1 MTTKNQKLKVISADF
16 RAVLGIEELSLE
28 PGKITVLE
36 GKNAAGKSSVLKAI
50 QAALGRGNLME
61 LRKINS
67 AEKPEVV
74 LVAQSDTNEYRIS
87 RKGEKLRV
95 QSRVGDTAAFED
107 IRSPVAWLSGL
118 FDGQGCNPIKFKQ
131 ADDKTKAIMILE
143 ALTLDLDRDALWA
156 ELGIDREEIGPV
168 PDKGL
173 HPLEELAWIRRE
185 IYTTRTG
192 VNRDAQQKHGSAEQL
207 KREIPAVV
215 PDIDEDINRLEE
227 HISNVT
233 LSINND
239 HHEAQKIHDE
249 QERSAIEECTEQVQE
264 LRSAYEAEAAR
275 KRAELEASLSAAKD
289 LIEKAVVS
297 RLETRAQKIKQADA
311 NRAERQIK
319 IAAAEKELSAHREQ
333 LAALKI
339 QRDNATKAKALQQ
352 QAEQFEADAIALK
365 AKSERLTTA
374 IDALDSFRSRLADDL
389 PIPGLKIED
398 NEITVNG
405 VKIDQLNDAQQLE
418 IGTSIAIERAKK
430 FPLPLV
436 YIDGFETLDTENQRR
451 LIKRFAA
458 EPNIQVIMARVT
470 DSKELE
476 VKVA

>member
-1 MTTKNQKLKVISADF
+1 MTTKDQKLRVISADF

-36 GKNAAGKSSVLKAI
+36 GRNAAGKSSILKAI
-50 QAALGRGNLME
+50 QSALGRGNLME
-61 LRKINS
+61 LRNINS
-67 AEKPEVV
+67 TKKPEVV
-74 LVAQSDTNEYRIS
+74 LVARSDTNEYRIS

-107 IRSPVAWLSGL
+107 VRSPAAWLSGL
-118 FDGQGCNPIKFKQ
+118 FDGQGCNPIRFKQ
-131 ADDKTKAIMILE
+131 ASDKEKAIMILE

-168 PDKGL
+168 PSKGL

-215 PDIDEDINRLEE
+215 PDIDDEIVEVETAIQEQSTAITKTKADLQR
-227 HISNVT
+227 
-233 LSINND
+233 
-239 HHEAQKIHDE
+239 QHD
-249 QERSAIEECTEQVQE
+249 VQE
-264 LRSAYEAEAAR
+264 QKCVSDATYEIETLRSSFEIDAAQA
-275 KRAELEASLSAAKD
+275 RAELEEKLSRKKD
-289 LIEKAVVS
+289 EVEKQIFQIVEDRRARVRNIGNWLDQELA
-297 RLETRAQKIKQADA
+297 RLNQPEEFVLNK
-311 NRAERQIK
+311 
-319 IAAAEKELSAHREQ
+319 REQ
-333 LAALKI
+333 LAALKV
-339 QRDNATKAKALQQ
+339 QRDNATKAKALEQ
-352 QAEQFEADAIALK
+352 QAQQFEADAVALK
-365 AKSERLTTA
+365 QQSERLTAA
-374 IDALDSFRSRLADDL
+374 IDALDAFRSRLADDL

-405 VKIDQLNDAQQLE
+405 VKIDQLNDGQQLE
-418 IGTSIAIERAKK
+418 IGASIAIERAKK